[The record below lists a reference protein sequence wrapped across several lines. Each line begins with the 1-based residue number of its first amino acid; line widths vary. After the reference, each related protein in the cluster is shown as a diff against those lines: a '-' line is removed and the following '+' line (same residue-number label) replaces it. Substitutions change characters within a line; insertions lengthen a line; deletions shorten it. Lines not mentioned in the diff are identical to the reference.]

1 MTKRIVVCFVLSVG
15 LLFAAVSAQAAEES
29 VPLMDSGANIRDQAS
44 LQRGAKLFMNYCAGC
59 HSLHFMRYSR
69 IAKDLDLTKEQV
81 MQNLNF
87 TGARFHDPVVSAM
100 PIDGATKW
108 FGKAPPDL
116 SLIVGVRGSDWV
128 YTYLNS
134 FYLDPSRPVG
144 WNNTVLKNAAMPN
157 VLWELQGIQT
167 PVMGVPE
174 AAKKAYAEDQGAY
187 AKAMAAYR
195 KAKAGGDAKATE
207 PAKPSKPKPAVLD
220 LKLAQP
226 GRMTPTQ
233 YHAATRDI
241 TAFLEYVSEPAA
253 LQRRSIAPWVLLYL
267 AAFTFLA
274 WLLKREYWK
283 DVH

>member
-1 MTKRIVVCFVLSVG
+1 MTKRILVCLALSVG
-15 LLFAAVSAQAAEES
+15 LLFGAMSAQAAEES
-29 VPLMDSGANIRDQAS
+29 VPLMESGANIRDQAS

-69 IAKDLDLTKEQV
+69 IAKDLGLTKQQV
-81 MQNLNF
+81 MENLNF
-87 TGARFHDPVVSAM
+87 TGGRFHDPVVSAM
-100 PIDGATKW
+100 PIDGAQQW

-134 FYLDPSRPVG
+134 FYIDPSRPVG
-144 WNNTVLKNAAMPN
+144 WNNTLLKNAAMPN
-157 VLWELQGIQT
+157 VLWELQGIQV
-167 PVMGVPE
+167 PVMGLPE
-174 AAKKAYAEDQGAY
+174 GAKEAE
-187 AKAMAAYR
+187 AKG
-195 KAKAGGDAKATE
+195 KKV
-207 PAKPSKPKPAVLD
+207 KPVVVD

-226 GRMTPTQ
+226 GRLTPAQ
-233 YHAATRDI
+233 YHQATSDI

-267 AAFTFLA
+267 AAFSFLA